1 MPLWMPTGVWRSR
14 VADTDSRNIF
24 FVALCRSLGI
34 PARIDPVT
42 GKVQY
47 ARKLQ
52 WTDVDFDATQSANA
66 PQGRLTASYAPIR
79 ALDDPKYYNHFTIA
93 KIQPDGRL
101 QTLDFA
107 SGAVDMGSGG
117 TYSALFRRP
126 LPMDEGHYLMVTGT
140 RMANGSV
147 LAQLT
152 FFNVGEDK
160 TTPAKLI
167 MRESKDDVQV
177 IGNFNSE
184 NKFRRADTNE
194 VTSLLATTGRGY
206 YIVAILGAR
215 QEPTNHAM
223 RDIAAVAGQLE
234 QWGRGM
240 VLLFPDEK
248 GYNSFDAKEFGTL
261 PNTITYGIDTD
272 HAIQREMVNAMKLR
286 TDGSLPIF
294 LIADTFNRVVFV
306 SQGYTIGLGEQ
317 LMQVIHKL

>member
-1 MPLWMPTGVWRSR
+1 MNGNMPFDNYG
-14 VADTDSRNIF
+14 DY
-24 FVALCRSLGI
+24 
-34 PARIDPVT
+34 PVQNPISAA
-42 GKVQY
+42 GNEY
-47 ARKLQ
+47 AE
-52 WTDVDFDATQSANA
+52 
-66 PQGRLTASYAPIR
+66 
-79 ALDDPKYYNHFTIA
+79 
-93 KIQPDGRL
+93 
-101 QTLDFA
+101 
-107 SGAVDMGSGG
+107 
-117 TYSALFRRP
+117 
-126 LPMDEGHYLMVTGT
+126 EG
-140 RMANGSV
+140 
-147 LAQLT
+147 
-152 FFNVGEDK
+152 K
-160 TTPAKLI
+160 TTPIKLV

-248 GYNSFDAKEFGTL
+248 GYKSFDAKEFGTL
-261 PNTITYGIDTD
+261 PNTITYGIDID
-272 HAIQREMVNAMKLR
+272 HAIQREMVSAMKLR